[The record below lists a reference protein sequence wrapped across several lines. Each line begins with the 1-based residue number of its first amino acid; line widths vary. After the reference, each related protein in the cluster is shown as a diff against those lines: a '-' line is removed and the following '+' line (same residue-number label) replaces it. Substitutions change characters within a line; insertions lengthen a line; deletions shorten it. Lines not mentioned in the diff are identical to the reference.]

1 MLFVIIEFR
10 DIKTQ
15 KKKEIAQQVHKA
27 LLKLVKTE
35 ELVLILIKKLNISF
49 FFSECYMSLD

>member
-35 ELVLILIKKLNISF
+35 ELVLILIKK
-49 FFSECYMSLD
+49 